1 MKLTRQER
9 HKVLPTTKDR
19 TFRTFLL
26 AMELER
32 EQIVQRIARAR
43 DEAGLTQQEA
53 ADLLGVHKRTI
64 ENWEHVRVPW
74 RDLNRVAEVYGK
86 PLDWFLHG
94 DAATE
99 RDEET
104 VARLG
109 RIEQAQERTTAE
121 LQEQAALLR
130 ELIARLDPVEPPRQR
145 TAQ

>member
-1 MKLTRQER
+1 MLS
-9 HKVLPTTKDR
+9 PTTKDR

-32 EQIVQRIARAR
+32 EQIVQRIAQAR
-43 DEAGLTQQEA
+43 KDAGLTQADA

-74 RDLNRVAEVYGK
+74 KDLARLAEAYGK

-94 DAATE
+94 DVSSE

-104 VARLG
+104 NVRLERIEQVLEELVARLEQDDHHHEE
-109 RIEQAQERTTAE
+109 RQAQ
-121 LQEQAALLR
+121 
-130 ELIARLDPVEPPRQR
+130 
-145 TAQ
+145 